1 MNTWLGGLGAWG
13 GEGFINTKE
22 GGWWRLSCF
31 EGRFAQWVLRE
42 VCGGG
47 KKENSLEVSVGFR
60 FTAQTAPLQAAVA
73 SGDKGVWAEI
83 KSRRDDLA
91 SKWCPVLLSLLINH
105 GFQECCS
112 VHLG

>member
-1 MNTWLGGLGAWG
+1 M
-13 GEGFINTKE
+13 
-22 GGWWRLSCF
+22 SCF

-42 VCGGG
+42 VCGGRG
-47 KKENSLEVSVGFR
+47 KEKSSLDMGFR
-60 FTAQTAPLQAAVA
+60 FTAQTASLQAALA

-83 KSRRDDLA
+83 RSSRDGLA
-91 SKWCPVLLSLLINH
+91 SRCCPVLLSLLINH